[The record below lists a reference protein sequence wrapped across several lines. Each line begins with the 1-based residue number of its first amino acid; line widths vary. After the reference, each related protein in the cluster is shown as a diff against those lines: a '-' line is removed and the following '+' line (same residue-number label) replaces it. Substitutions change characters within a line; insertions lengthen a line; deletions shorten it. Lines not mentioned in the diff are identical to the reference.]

1 MKEIIV
7 NKNDAG
13 QRLDKFLKKTMPDIP
28 DSMLYKGI
36 RKNCVRINGKHIKD
50 VSIKLTEGD
59 FLKLYFGD
67 EFFAKKYDIKKA
79 KEIDVVYEDNNIL
92 ILNKPAGLTVHQDDK
107 NMEDTLIDRVLYYLF
122 KKGEYNPDTENSFK
136 PALCNRLDRNTEG
149 LVIAAKNASALRFIN
164 EKIRDREI
172 KKYYICIAEGIFLKK
187 QDVLYAKLDRL
198 EKRVLVGEHGK
209 DIITAYKVLDERKNC
224 SLVEIELITGRTH
237 QIRAHLASI
246 GHPLLGDTKYKAAKN
261 DKFKYQVLSSYKLK
275 FDFNDDGE
283 FGYLNGKAFEIAPSF
298 DLSEI

>member
-13 QRLDKFLKKTMPDIP
+13 QRLDKFLKKSMPGIP

-36 RKNCVRINGKHIKD
+36 RKNCVRINGKHVKD
-50 VSIKLTEGD
+50 GSIKLIEGD
-59 FLKLYFGD
+59 FLKLYFSD
-67 EFFAKKYDIKKA
+67 EFFIKRHNVKEAKPPH
-79 KEIDVVYEDNNIL
+79 VVYEDSNIL
-92 ILNKPAGLTVHQDDK
+92 ILNKPAGLTVHADDK
-107 NMEDTLIDRVLYYLF
+107 NTEDTLINRVLYYLF

-172 KKYYICIAEGIFLKK
+172 KKYYICIAEGIFQKK
-187 QDVLYAKLDRL
+187 HDVLHGKLDRL
-198 EKRVLVGEHGK
+198 EKKVCVGEEGK
-209 DIITAYKVLDERKNC
+209 DIITAYKVLDDRKNC

-283 FGYLNGKAFEIAPSF
+283 FSYLNGKVFEITPSF
-298 DLSEI
+298 NFSEI